1 MTESDIAIVTAQA
14 ALLNAEVSGMQAF
27 NAWRQGIGAQI
38 EYSDDAFSAAME
50 RYPALVAL
58 RSAKLST
65 DISAGK

>member
-14 ALLNAEVSGMQAF
+14 ALLNAEIASMQALNSF
-27 NAWRQGIGAQI
+27 REHIGAQI
-38 EYSDDAFSAAME
+38 GYNEAEFYAVIE

-58 RSAKLST
+58 RSTKLST